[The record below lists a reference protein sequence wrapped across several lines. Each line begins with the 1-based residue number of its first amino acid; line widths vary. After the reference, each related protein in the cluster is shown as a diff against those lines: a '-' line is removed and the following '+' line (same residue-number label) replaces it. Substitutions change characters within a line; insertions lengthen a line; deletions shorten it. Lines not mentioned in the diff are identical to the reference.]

1 MPLSRWLL
9 CSALLPLTASAAAN
23 GSFSW
28 LPQLTIAILSLVT
41 ALLLLHILQ
50 LRKRSHTLLQQQQ
63 KVQRFLQQATDY
75 VAVLDAR
82 LNPVYVNPSLSA
94 LVSDAS
100 GPLALYLEQHS
111 QQLLLPQLEP
121 ADNWQGDAWL
131 QTADGDRLALS
142 ISLTRLAET
151 PRQYLLLGRTIDSL
165 TQRQQQAAQNY
176 IRDPQTGLLSRAVL
190 TEYLQSF
197 IQLSTASQPQ
207 FALLLVKFSQLL
219 GADTTKPSATLQHSL
234 AELSQA
240 MQRLAG
246 PEYILARYSNDTLA
260 ILVPHHLCQ
269 QQAGIDVNRL
279 AHKLLSLTDVA
290 RSKLNL
296 SLHTQIGISLY
307 PLDAQHPAELIFAA
321 STALQQAVRLG
332 HSNLVFANSRLQQ
345 RGPEY
350 LALETELNNALSNDE
365 FELYYQPRFS
375 IGSNRIIGYE
385 ALLRWHN
392 PRRGIILPQHFLA
405 LADETGLIIQ
415 LDRLVFQKSCQQLL
429 QWQHTG
435 VSRGRISLNVATLS
449 VRQHDFIAYLTT
461 QLQHSGLTAE
471 HFELELP
478 EDILLDDNNQIADCL
493 QQLHTLGFHLTLD
506 NFGAGV
512 SSLAALRKHPL
523 HNLKIAP
530 EYIKGMENNE
540 QQRNIT
546 ASLIR
551 LASYLQLDVIASG
564 IENEMQAYLL
574 HVMGCDIL
582 QGHLFSKALPA
593 TEIPL
598 LLAKENKLVRK
609 QVS

>member
-9 CSALLPLTASAAAN
+9 CSALLPLTASAAAS

-28 LPQLTIAILSLVT
+28 LPQLTIAVLSLIT

-50 LRKRSHTLLQQQQ
+50 LRKRSHKLLQQQQ

-94 LVSDAS
+94 LVSDVS
-100 GPLALYLEQHS
+100 GPLAFYLEQHS
-111 QQLLLPQLEP
+111 QQLLLPQLEL

-131 QTADGDRLALS
+131 QTTDGDRLALS

-151 PRQYLLLGRTIDSL
+151 PRQYLLLGRAIDSL

-197 IQLSTASQPQ
+197 IQLSTASQPK

-219 GADTTKPSATLQHSL
+219 GADIAKPGATLQHSL
-234 AELSQA
+234 ADLSHA
-240 MQRLAG
+240 MQQLAG

-260 ILVPHHLCQ
+260 LLVPHHLCQ

-279 AHKLLSLTDVA
+279 AHKLLNLTNIA
-290 RSKLNL
+290 RSKLNV

-307 PLDAQHPAELIFAA
+307 PLDAQHPAELLFAA

-350 LALETELNNALSNDE
+350 LALESELNNALSNDE

-405 LADETGLIIQ
+405 LADETGLLIQ
-415 LDRLVFQKSCQQLL
+415 LDRLVFQKSCEQLL

-461 QLQHSGLTAE
+461 QLRHSGLTAE

-478 EDILLDDNNQIADCL
+478 EDILLDDSSQVADCL